1 MDVINKP
8 MLFGIGSQKSERRN
22 STVGSEQRAV
32 KMKSSTKDGMEWQL
46 LIACFFLI
54 SLSGNTMLYAQSSD
68 TTKQKKPIDVNF
80 LFSYYQQDGEHSAV
94 TGGEG
99 TQELSDKS
107 VKLNLIIPVDTSG
120 NLTFGLNLN
129 HYTSASTDKIDNRIS
144 SASASDV
151 RTAWQLGWE
160 QTYSSY
166 QRAYSFSFGGSVESD
181 YISTNFQGSWYT
193 PLTPN
198 KQHSFLI
205 DGQVFLDRWVLYFP
219 SELRDTIHPFITTD
233 RRFSYH
239 LSLQYE
245 WIINRRLAL
254 GINSGISLQ
263 KGLISTPFH
272 RVYFEEEELPRI
284 EYLPDTKWKWPLG
297 IRVHYFW
304 GSGLVSRAF
313 YRYYLDNFGIRA
325 HTASLELA
333 IKLNPRLTLS
343 PIYRYHTQSASKYF
357 AGFEQHSV
365 DANYYTSDYDLS
377 AFHSHKIGIGF
388 RLLPYWQW
396 HWKRIKWY
404 GNLKSIGIRIV
415 YYKRSDGLWAWTLTT
430 AFGGS

>member
-1 MDVINKP
+1 MDVIKKLMQLEVSNQKWGVTNREWVRGDKQ
-8 MLFGIGSQKSERRN
+8 GILKKKSQGGRCRN
-22 STVGSEQRAV
+22 
-32 KMKSSTKDGMEWQL
+32 L
-46 LIACFFLI
+46 LIVLFFLNAH
-54 SLSGNTMLYAQSSD
+54 LGNTILHAQSVD

-94 TGGEG
+94 TGGIG

-107 VKLNLIIPVDTSG
+107 AKLNLIVPIDSSG
-120 NLTFGLNLN
+120 SLNFGLNLN

-144 SASASDV
+144 SASESDV

-160 QTYSSY
+160 QTYSSH

-198 KQHSFLI
+198 KQHSLLI

-245 WIINRRLAL
+245 WIVNRRLAL
-254 GINSGISLQ
+254 GINSGVSLQ

-272 RVYFEEEELPRI
+272 RVYFEGEELARI
-284 EYLPDTKWKWPLG
+284 EYLPGTKWKWPLS
-297 IRVHYFW
+297 IRVHYFL
-304 GSGLVSRAF
+304 GSGLVSRTF
-313 YRYYLDNFGIRA
+313 YRYYQDNFGIRA

-357 AGFEQHSV
+357 AGFEQHST

-377 AFHSHKIGIGF
+377 AFHSHKVGIGF

-396 HWKRIKWY
+396 QWKRIKWH

-430 AFGGS
+430 ALGGS